1 MEEKFGKDW
10 SEAES
15 PSPTCRQ
22 KSLLISSPFFHSLAA
37 ASGRLSIMGAREGA
51 GKEGC
56 KLSNGQKVAAHD
68 CFGPDLINLVCESQK
83 EKKEETDSF
92 SGQDSPQ

>member
-1 MEEKFGKDW
+1 
-10 SEAES
+10 
-15 PSPTCRQ
+15 
-22 KSLLISSPFFHSLAA
+22 
-37 ASGRLSIMGAREGA
+37 MGAREGA

-92 SGQDSPQ
+92 SGQESPQ